1 MISSTPDARPL
12 TRSLPRRVASAVA
25 AAALAVSVA
34 ACQLGGSDSDDD
46 AKDGDDRAAME
57 DAMLEYAQCMR
68 DQGVP
73 MDDPK
78 PGDRGGV
85 LVNGNEV
92 DPETMQAAEEE
103 CGHIMEDAIPEDA
116 MQEIPADQKE
126 AMLAQAQC
134 MRERGWD
141 VPDPQ
146 FDGGRVSMELGEGI
160 DPSDPSF
167 QADHEECADEA
178 GLEMPKM
185 EEAP

>member
-1 MISSTPDARPL
+1 MISSTYDARRRL
-12 TRSLPRRVASAVA
+12 HRRVASAVA
-25 AAALAVSVA
+25 AAALAVSLA
-34 ACQLGGSDSDDD
+34 ACQLGGDDSDDD
-46 AKDGDDRAAME
+46 KDSSPADDRAAME

-134 MRERGWD
+134 MREHGWD

-167 QADHEECADEA
+167 QADQEECADEA
-178 GLEMPKM
+178 GLEMPQM